1 MQENS
6 YIQVLIQSL
15 HQKVE
20 ALDSIIEKNQE
31 QYEILSAEE
40 ADMDAFEKNKASIL
54 IKSYF

>member
-31 QYEILSAEE
+31 QCTHRQLTIEWI
-40 ADMDAFEKNKASIL
+40 
-54 IKSYF
+54 

>member
-20 ALDSIIEKNQE
+20 ALDSIIEKNKEQE
-31 QYEILSAEE
+31 LVKTDFKLEY
-40 ADMDAFEKNKASIL
+40 
-54 IKSYF
+54 